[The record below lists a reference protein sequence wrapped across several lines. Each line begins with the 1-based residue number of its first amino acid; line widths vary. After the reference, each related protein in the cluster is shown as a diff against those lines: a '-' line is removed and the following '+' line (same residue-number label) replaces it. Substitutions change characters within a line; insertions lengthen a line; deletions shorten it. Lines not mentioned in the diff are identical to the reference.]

1 MFAVIETGGKQYRVT
16 PGDLLRVERLD
27 IKEGDL
33 IKIEKV
39 LAVGD
44 GKDISLE
51 KKALEKAKVLAEV
64 IGHGKSDKVTV
75 FKMKRRKNYR
85 RTRGHRQ
92 PYTQIKI
99 KEIKLG
105 G

>member
-44 GKDISLE
+44 GKDIYTKT
-51 KKALEKAKVLAEV
+51 KKGPSRKAKVLAE
-64 IGHGKSDKVTV
+64 ITDC
-75 FKMKRRKNYR
+75 
-85 RTRGHRQ
+85 
-92 PYTQIKI
+92 P
-99 KEIKLG
+99 
-105 G
+105 